1 MQRHGRQALQT
12 APEEHAG
19 RGGENG
25 LRRRGGLRGQGRA
38 GGIGQSQGQVG
49 DHGQPHDQE
58 GLDAAVADA
67 VGQGGEPGGAGLQNE
82 AERQKA
88 ARLLEEPRRQSAVEG
103 VEPDISGNHLPQRA
117 PEDHGVD
124 RLLQPKDEEDEG
136 PGSRQKGG
144 PAPAPAAEGE
154 HHPQGHQQGHE
165 DDGDKDDDGRYW
177 HGTFLHSVV

>member
-1 MQRHGRQALQT
+1 MVS
-12 APEEHAG
+12 
-19 RGGENG
+19 
-25 LRRRGGLRGQGRA
+25 GGLRGQGRA

-103 VEPDISGNHLPQRA
+103 VEQDVLLDGGSNGRA
-117 PEDHGVD
+117 EDQVVQDG
-124 RLLQPKDEEDEG
+124 LQDHDEEDEG